1 MKKIPLLLLILIPSL
16 LSAQQRYNLDMETMD
31 TRSALPAGWTAF
43 AATPENDSRVSTDST
58 TVYSGRYALR
68 LTKDSSRAQTPGVA
82 AYAVPVDFYGKTVK
96 LRGYIRTEGVEG
108 GWAGLWMR
116 VDGTGAFDNMSK
128 RGITGT
134 TPWTPYEIVLKLAAN
149 ATQITLGGLLTGKGR
164 MWIDS
169 LTLFVDD
176 KDAQLIPAENTAA
189 KTAEMNWLKTHAM
202 PLKTVDAGH
211 GSDDLQGLKP
221 LIGDARI
228 VALGECTHGSGEI
241 FRMKHRLLEFL
252 VTEMGF
258 RIFAIE
264 ANLPEANMMNE
275 YVLYGKGTAEKA
287 LDAMYFWTWH
297 TKEVLE
303 MAKWMRAYNIAHP
316 DKMVQFTGF
325 DMQYSQGA
333 CDNLTQFAAR
343 YATDLKPL
351 MDSVALYCDRLS
363 VAGAN
368 QTISPGDKAR
378 LKDWLEQA
386 DDLLKKNRRRYA
398 QQAGDSILEW
408 QARNLVV
415 LQQYFLLATQ
425 FGSSYNIRDK
435 AMADNIAWLANRYRG
450 QKLVLWAHNGH
461 VSRGPAVMGGDLDKT
476 FKKQMVVIGFS
487 TAQGAYT
494 AIKKGEIKRDNVL
507 AAPVPRSFERYA
519 QASGIG
525 NFILDIRKRQL
536 RDEPASWL
544 LRPARLRSIGSIAME
559 DNNAQFEYTVL
570 PDAYDAIIYLEH
582 TSASEVW

>member
-1 MKKIPLLLLILIPSL
+1 MKKIPLLLLILFPSL
-16 LSAQQRYNLDMETMD
+16 LSAQLRYNLDMETMD

-43 AATPENDSRVSTDST
+43 TATQENDSRVSTDST
-58 TVYSGRYALR
+58 IVYSGRYALR
-68 LTKDSSRAQTPGVA
+68 LTKDSSLAQTPGVA
-82 AYAVPVDFYGKTVK
+82 AYTVPVDFYGKTVK
-96 LRGYIRTEGVEG
+96 LRGYVRTEGVEG

-128 RGITGT
+128 RGIKGT
-134 TPWTPYEIVLKLAAN
+134 TPWTPYEIVLKLAGN
-149 ATQITLGGLLTGKGR
+149 ATQITVGGLLTGKGKV
-164 MWIDS
+164 WIDS
-169 LTLFVDD
+169 LTLFVDG
-176 KDAQLIPAENTAA
+176 KDAQSVPAEDIVTKTAA
-189 KTAEMNWLKTHAM
+189 INWLKTHAM
-202 PLKTVDAGH
+202 PLKAVDAGH

-228 VALGECTHGSGEI
+228 VAMGECTHGSGEI

-264 ANLPEANMMNE
+264 ANLPEANIMNE
-275 YVLYGKGTAEKA
+275 YVLYGKGTAEKG
-287 LDAMYFWTWH
+287 LDALYFWTWH

-316 DKMVQFTGF
+316 DKMVQFAGF
-325 DMQYSQGA
+325 DMQFSKGA
-333 CDNLTQFAAR
+333 CDNLTQFATQ
-343 YATDLKPL
+343 YATDLEPL
-351 MDSVALYCDRLS
+351 MDSVVWYCDRLRA
-363 VAGAN
+363 AGAD
-368 QTISPGDKAR
+368 QTLSHGDIAR
-378 LKDWLEQA
+378 LKHWLEQA
-386 DDLLKKNRRRYA
+386 DDLLKKNHRRYA
-398 QQAGDSILEW
+398 QQAGDSIVEW
-408 QARNLVV
+408 QVRNLVV
-415 LQQYFLLATQ
+415 LQQYFSLATQ

-461 VSRGPAVMGGDLDKT
+461 ISRDPAVMGGDLDKT

-487 TAQGAYT
+487 TAKGAYT
-494 AIKKGEIKRDNVL
+494 AIKGGEIKRDNVL

-519 QASGIG
+519 QASGMG

-544 LRPARLRSIGSIAME
+544 LRPARLRSIGSIAI
-559 DNNAQFEYTVL
+559 DNGNEQFEYNIL
-570 PDAYDAIIYLEH
+570 PDAYDALIYLEN
-582 TSASEVW
+582 TSASEVL